1 MKHLL
6 TIAFLTIITVSTS
19 LGQTAKEVMD
29 TADKRLRGE
38 SSISQ
43 MTMRIVRPEWTR
55 EVSLTSWSKG
65 NDMALILITAPVS
78 EKGQATLK
86 RDKEIWSWQPTIDR
100 IIKLPPSMMSQSWMG
115 SDFTNDD
122 LVKESSV
129 VDDYTQKFG
138 QDSTIDGRACWKV
151 FLTPT
156 EEAAVVW
163 GLVICFVDKQDY
175 MQLRTEFYDEDGY
188 LVNTMLGQEPKMLG
202 GKLLPSKM
210 VMIPAEEEGR
220 RTEIIYHDLQFDVD
234 LTDDKFSIQSMKRL
248 R

>member
-1 MKHLL
+1 MRYLL
-6 TIAFLTIITVSTS
+6 TITTLVLVMFNTLQA
-19 LGQTAKEVMD
+19 QTAKEVMD
-29 TADKRLRGE
+29 TADKHLRGE
-38 SSISQ
+38 SSMSV

-65 NDMALILITAPVS
+65 DELALILITAPSS

-86 RDKEIWSWQPTIDR
+86 RYKEIWSWQPTIDR

-138 QDSTIDGRACWKV
+138 QDTVIDGRECWKI

-156 EEAAVVW
+156 EDAAVVW
-163 GLVICFVDKQDY
+163 GLVIAFIDKQDY
-175 MQLRTEFYDEDGY
+175 MQMRTEFYDEDGY
-188 LVNTMLGQEPKMLG
+188 LVNTMLGKEPKMLG

-220 RTEIIYHDLQFDVD
+220 RTEIIYHDLQFDID
-234 LTDDKFSIQSMKRL
+234 LSDDKFSIQSMKRL

>member
-1 MKHLL
+1 MVVVMASPLL
-6 TIAFLTIITVSTS
+6 A
-19 LGQTAKEVMD
+19 QTAKEVMD
-29 TADKRLRGE
+29 AADKRLRGE
-38 SSISQ
+38 SSMSV

-65 NDMALILITAPVS
+65 DELALILITAPAS

-86 RDKEIWSWQPTIDR
+86 RYKEIWSWQPSIDR

-151 FLTPT
+151 LLTPT
-156 EEAAVVW
+156 EDAAVVW
-163 GLVICFVDKQDY
+163 GLVIAFVDKQDY
-175 MQLRTEFYDEDGY
+175 MQMRTEFYDEDGY
-188 LVNTMLGQEPKMLG
+188 LVNTMMGKEPKMLG

-234 LTDDKFSIQSMKRL
+234 LSEDKFSIQSMKRL

>member
-1 MKHLL
+1 MRYLI
-6 TIAFLTIITVSTS
+6 TITVLLLALMQPM

-29 TADKRLRGE
+29 TADERLRGE
-38 SSISQ
+38 SSKSV

-65 NDMALILITAPVS
+65 DELALILITAPAS

-86 RDKEIWSWQPTIDR
+86 RYKEIWSWQPTIDR

-129 VDDYTQKFG
+129 VDDYTHKFG
-138 QDSTIDGRACWKV
+138 QDSTIDGRACWKI

-175 MQLRTEFYDEDGY
+175 MQMRTEFYDEDGY

-210 VMIPAEEEGR
+210 VMIPAEEEGK
-220 RTEIIYHDLQFDVD
+220 RTEIIYHDLEFDID
-234 LTDDKFSIQSMKRL
+234 LSDDKFSIQSMKRL